1 MKRKLSEYKAR
12 IYIVV
17 TIIWIAVIFSFSLQ
31 SAETSSR
38 VSSGFGKGLVEFSLP
53 KVAENFEA
61 ISMEQIEYFHFLLR
75 KCAHFA
81 EYFILGLLVKMSVQ
95 HMEIR
100 CKMWLGILYCILV
113 ASMDETIQL
122 FVSGRSGQ
130 FSDVVLD
137 SVGALC
143 GMGFLLLIGNIFRRI
158 RQLRTE
164 SCM

>member
-1 MKRKLSEYKAR
+1 MKSIIKNKGKGYYL
-12 IYIVV
+12 II
-17 TIIWIAVIFSFSLQ
+17 IIWTTIIFSFSLQ

-38 VSSGFGKGLVEFSLP
+38 TSSGFGKGLMEFSLP
-53 KVAENFEA
+53 KMAENFENM
-61 ISMEQIEYFHFLLR
+61 SLERQEYFHFLLR
-75 KCAHFA
+75 KSAHFV
-81 EYFILGLLVKMSVQ
+81 EYFILGLLINISVQ
-95 HMEIR
+95 GMKIR
-100 CKMWLGILYCILV
+100 RTVRWGVLYCIFV

-143 GMGFLLLIGNIFRRI
+143 GMGFWFLIGKIFRRM
-158 RQLRTE
+158 RRLRTE